1 METIT
6 AGILHDIIEDT
17 PYTYE
22 DITHLFGEEIAAL
35 VGWCDEN
42 WASFPIPQRK
52 RRRQKTTA
60 RCSLAMAKGYSCY
73 FIKLAD
79 QTAQY
84 ADVKLYDTRKAE
96 GEGAGNAGYLR
107 SSGTSSGYFQNPFR
121 NGGFVL

>member
-35 VGWCDEN
+35 VDGVTKLGKLSYTTKEEAQAEN
-42 WASFPIPQRK
+42 YRK
-52 RRRQKTTA
+52 MF
-60 RCSLAMAKGYSCY
+60 LAMAKGYSCY
-73 FIKLAD
+73 FNQAGG